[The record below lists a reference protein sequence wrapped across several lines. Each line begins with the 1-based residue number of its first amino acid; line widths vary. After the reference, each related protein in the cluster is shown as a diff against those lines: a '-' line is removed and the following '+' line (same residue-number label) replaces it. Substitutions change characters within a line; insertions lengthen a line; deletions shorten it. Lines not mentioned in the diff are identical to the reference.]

1 MKRGEKNII
10 AVEALINAP
19 VEKVWEFWTD
29 PKHIIRWNYASADW
43 HTTRAENN
51 LKRGGRF
58 LSRMEARDGS
68 IGFDFSGTYE
78 KVKQNEHIE
87 YTLDDERK
95 VNIFFKRDENSTRV
109 KEIFE
114 AENENPEELQHD
126 GWQAILNNFKDYVE
140 ASG

>member
-95 VNIFFKRDENSTRV
+95 VNIFFERDENSTRV

-114 AENENPEELQHD
+114 AENENPAELQHD